1 MTEDK
6 IRTKLIT
13 KEELDSFLKQQEH
26 ICKLIE
32 LKTIELAKILHNR
45 KPIGEI
51 CELDIGES
59 EFKPG
64 YIFVEFEEYSC
75 GESNRDQYNLPL
87 EFLYNE
93 KYPVHYKYL
102 HGEKRR
108 KLKEQ
113 KAMKKQEDKKRKAR
127 DLEYSERS
135 EYLRLRKKYG
145 DLKKV

>member
-1 MTEDK
+1 MEH
-6 IRTKLIT
+6 IELIT

-113 KAMKKQEDKKRKAR
+113 KEEMRRED
-127 DLEYSERS
+127 SEREERETES
-135 EYLRLRKKYG
+135 YDRREYERLRKKYG
-145 DLKKV
+145 ND